1 MKQEE
6 YMLLDQLDWMV
17 LCKSATLI
25 VVAKAVQVVEEIVNM
40 KITEMNG
47 DLSWLEG
54 KERRD
59 LLTIGILLQMKLTQ
73 RKEV

>member
-1 MKQEE
+1 M
-6 YMLLDQLDWMV
+6 
-17 LCKSATLI
+17 
-25 VVAKAVQVVEEIVNM
+25 NM

-59 LLTIGILLQMKLTQ
+59 LLTIEILLQTKLTQ
-73 RKEV
+73 RKEKV

>member
-1 MKQEE
+1 M
-6 YMLLDQLDWMV
+6 
-17 LCKSATLI
+17 
-25 VVAKAVQVVEEIVNM
+25 NM

-54 KERRD
+54 NERRD

-73 RKEV
+73 RKEEV